1 MPTLFSIYNTHT
13 LTRHWFCAEGCAKIT
28 DRITH
33 QHIRRTHDYNTT
45 SPTPS
50 HKHTHTH
57 TRSLGHAGP
66 LLATL
71 HSTTLRPL
79 RTTFLASPPTSTHT
93 RFCTNESRL
102 GSSSS
107 TWVAAPRARNTRT
120 ISRPTAVRIPTPF
133 QHTRAHT
140 HTQRMCVCVRGNM
153 EQALREVPGGWTH
166 DERTN
171 ERTHGRTGAHWTG
184 AHTHTRTHNGGGEVG
199 KTACFAIFLTTIV
212 LGCTPYF
219 APSAPAQQ

>member
-50 HKHTHTH
+50 HKHTHT
-57 TRSLGHAGP
+57 RSLGHAGP

-79 RTTFLASPPTSTHT
+79 RTPFLASPLTGTHTHT

-140 HTQRMCVCVRGNM
+140 HTEDVCVCEGEYGTSTPRGSRRM
-153 EQALREVPGGWTH
+153 DTRRTH
-166 DERTN
+166 ERTYA
-171 ERTHGRTGAHWTG
+171 RTHGGSLDWRT
-184 AHTHTRTHNGGGEVG
+184 HTHAQRPGEVG